1 MRALVIDT
9 SSLSTVAF
17 VAEQVEVLRSADA
30 RHHVETLAPMA
41 REVLAGEVPEVIVAG
56 TGPAAFT
63 GLRAGLVT
71 ARTLGRAWSVPVWGI
86 GSLDALAV
94 SYPGE
99 FPVTTVL
106 DARRR
111 EVYAARFTR
120 RDDDVVAE
128 WGPEVLA
135 PAKLAE
141 REGPFVGPGAVA
153 YADVL
158 GGTALDIDPEA
169 MVALAVAR
177 QRAGVDLGT
186 EPQYLRRP
194 DIHG

>member
-9 SSLSTVAF
+9 SDLSTVAF
-17 VAEQVEVLRSADA
+17 VGDQVRLKRSEDA

-41 REVLAGEVPEVIVAG
+41 AEVLAGETPEVIVAG

-71 ARTLGRAWSVPVWGI
+71 ARTLARAWNVPVWGV
-86 GSLDALAV
+86 GSLDALAA
-94 SYPGE
+94 SYDGG
-99 FPVTTVL
+99 PVTAVL

-111 EVYAARFTR
+111 EVYAARFAR
-120 RDDDVVAE
+120 QGADVVAE

-135 PAKLAE
+135 PAALAE

-153 YADVL
+153 YADLL
-158 GGTALDIDPEA
+158 GGTPLAIDPRA
-169 MVALAVAR
+169 MVDLAVAR
-177 QRAGVDLGT
+177 QEAGTDLGT